1 MTDLR
6 TPTGLRSALAET
18 LSGLMNGDVTTTT
31 ANAVANVAGKV
42 FSSYKLQIDYHK
54 HVGTIAR
61 IPELD
66 TLG

>member
-1 MTDLR
+1 
-6 TPTGLRSALAET
+6 
-18 LSGLMNGDVTTTT
+18 MNGDVTTTT